1 MTLSGRICPFCGSS
15 GTVPVVYGYAPF
27 DILLRAERGEVILGR
42 PCIEPS
48 QPQWKCSAC
57 GMFLYPREGD
67 GK

>member
-1 MTLSGRICPFCGSS
+1 MTLKCRICPFSGSS
-15 GTVPVVYGYAPF
+15 APDPVVYGYAPF
-27 DILLRAERGEVILGR
+27 DILLCAERGEVILGG